1 MSQLLEHERIE
12 TTLPKAKELRKVADK
27 MVTLAKQV
35 REVEAVVSTAA
46 GLGRHMLLKLR
57 MISFGIALHRLDV
70 FECYTL
76 CKPQG
81 TLFARRQA
89 AAVVRTDEV
98 LHKLFTVMAQRYA
111 NREGG
116 YTRLLRSRRRTNDAA
131 QMAYIECVLPTWPP
145 LIMQPPWTCTLS
157 AKGVAS
163 VKRCHAVPHAGASS
177 ARGCLHPMHACA
189 LYGDLQCLACSS

>member
-1 MSQLLEHERIE
+1 MYLS
-12 TTLPKAKELRKVADK
+12 
-27 MVTLAKQV
+27 
-35 REVEAVVSTAA
+35 VVPSA
-46 GLGRHMLLKLR
+46 
-57 MISFGIALHRLDV
+57 
-70 FECYTL
+70 
-76 CKPQG
+76 PQG

-131 QMAYIECVLPTWPP
+131 QMAYIECVLLTRPSFNASPVD
-145 LIMQPPWTCTLS
+145 CTLS

-163 VKRCHAVPHAGASS
+163 K
-177 ARGCLHPMHACA
+177 
-189 LYGDLQCLACSS
+189 